1 VSSETSDVI
10 LERKPRVGGRA
21 LHSEPAATD
30 VCRHQH
36 PLWFISTLM
45 SSRGVT
51 QGPNHHY
58 GAESGAF
65 AVFNA
70 AQYPRIAT
78 STIDKTTDRD
88 NH

>member
-1 VSSETSDVI
+1 
-10 LERKPRVGGRA
+10 
-21 LHSEPAATD
+21 
-30 VCRHQH
+30 
-36 PLWFISTLM
+36 M
-45 SSRGVT
+45 SSRGVP

-78 STIDKTTDRD
+78 TISEMLGAGYVNESDMPKPEVQK
-88 NH
+88 